1 MSAVASARAM
11 VPANGRFGFDD
22 DVTATFDD
30 MLARNIPQ
38 YDLMRASVA
47 YLSEQFFQPLS
58 DVVDLGSSRGETL
71 ARLPKHVTDRAR
83 RLIAT
88 EVSEPMLAVL
98 HSRFPNAEIS
108 ALDLRRRYPAG
119 VQASVTTAV
128 LTLMFVPLEH
138 RLRLV
143 RNVWRSTLPGGAF
156 IVVEKILGAG
166 PDLDSAYVDAHNAL
180 KEGNGYSREDI
191 DRNLLSLEGV
201 LCPVTADWNISL
213 LKSCGFSQ
221 IDCFWRWMNFAG
233 WVAIR
238 D

>member
-1 MSAVASARAM
+1 MSIASAQAM
-11 VPANGRFGFDD
+11 VPASGRFDFND

-38 YDLMRASVA
+38 YDLMRVTVT
-47 YLSEQFFQPLS
+47 YLCGRFFQPLT
-58 DVVDLGSSRGETL
+58 DIVDLGSSRGETL
-71 ARLPKHVTDRAR
+71 ARLPDPVVEHVR

-88 EVSEPMLAVL
+88 EMSKPMLTIL
-98 HSRFPNAEIS
+98 RDRFPHAEVT
-108 ALDLRRRYPAG
+108 ALDLRRGYPMN
-119 VQASVTTAV
+119 VEASVTTAI

-143 RNVWRSTLPGGAF
+143 RNVWQSTMPGGAF
-156 IVVEKILGAG
+156 IIVEKILGAG
-166 PDLDSAYVDAHNAL
+166 PDLDTAYVDAHNTL

-201 LCPVTADWNISL
+201 LCPVTAEWNVSL

-221 IDCFWRWMNFAG
+221 VDCFWRWMNFAG
-233 WVAIR
+233 WVAIKE
-238 D
+238 